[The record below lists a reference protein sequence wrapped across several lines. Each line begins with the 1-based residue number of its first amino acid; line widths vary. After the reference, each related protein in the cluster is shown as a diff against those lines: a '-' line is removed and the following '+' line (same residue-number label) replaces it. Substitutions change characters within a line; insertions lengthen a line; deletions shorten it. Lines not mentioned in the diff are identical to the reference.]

1 MIGHRTTLVVLAAAA
16 AMTAVVAD
24 NASTALCLSLLGD
37 RVQEVNPFSN
47 LLMAHWGIHLTMIAN
62 ALWAATVIVYFC
74 DRAIEKQSKLAL
86 AILLTL
92 ALVRGYAAVN
102 NYGLLQSAFV

>member
-1 MIGHRTTLVVLAAAA
+1 
-16 AMTAVVAD
+16 MTAVVAD

-37 RVQEVNPFSN
+37 RVREVNPFSN

-62 ALWAATVIVYFC
+62 AFWAGVVIVYFC
-74 DRAIEKQSKLAL
+74 DLGIEKRTKLSL

-102 NYGLLQSAFV
+102 NYRLLEGAFS